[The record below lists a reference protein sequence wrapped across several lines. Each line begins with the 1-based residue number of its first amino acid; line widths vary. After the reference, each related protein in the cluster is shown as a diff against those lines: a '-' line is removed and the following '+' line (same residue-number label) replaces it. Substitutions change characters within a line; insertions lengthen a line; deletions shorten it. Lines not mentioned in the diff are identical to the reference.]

1 MLAPGFYSLLITCYS
16 SLFPMLQITHS
27 DIHLI
32 DLQTRLPFKY
42 GIATMTSAPHA
53 FVRVKIVIDGE
64 PAVGIA
70 ADYLPP
76 KWFKKDPDQP
86 LEDEI
91 DEMLRVIEHA
101 VEHSA
106 GLSGATAYDIW
117 RQLDEQQ
124 THWGIRE
131 QLPPLLS
138 NFGTTLVERAVIEAV
153 CKSAKKTFAEALR
166 SDLLGV
172 RLGEIDDR
180 LKGCSP
186 AELLPAQPFQ
196 HVIARHT
203 VGMADP
209 LTDDDISAEER
220 LDDGLP
226 QSLVACIKQY
236 GLKHF
241 KIKVNGNLESDVER
255 LEQISAVIG
264 RHASPEFV
272 FTMDGNE
279 QFRSL
284 GSFQEFWRS
293 ITDVDRL
300 QSFFEH
306 LMFVEQPFHRDV
318 ALDADVLGELK
329 SWTGRPQ
336 LIIDESDS
344 EHDSLRRA
352 LELGYHGTSHK
363 NCKGVFPGIA
373 NACLLEKLRRDNPN
387 EVFMMSGEDL
397 ANIGPVALLQDLAVA
412 SSLGVQSIERNGH
425 HYFAGLSAFP
435 ETVGQQVLEFHGDLF
450 RKTEQGWPS
459 LDIQNGELNLSS
471 VITAPL
477 GVGFELDV
485 EQFTPSLEWRRDR
498 NL

>member
-1 MLAPGFYSLLITCYS
+1 
-16 SLFPMLQITHS
+16 MLQIIHA

-42 GIATMTSAPHA
+42 GIATMTSAPHV
-53 FVRVKIVIDGE
+53 FVRVQIEIDGE

-70 ADYLPP
+70 ADHLPP

-101 VEHSA
+101 VELSG
-106 GLSGATAYDIW
+106 GLSGASAFDIW

-124 THWGIRE
+124 IQWGIRE
-131 QLPPLLS
+131 KLPPLLS

-153 CKSAKKTFAEALR
+153 CKSAKKSFAKALR
-166 SDLLGV
+166 SDLLGI
-172 RLGEIDDR
+172 RLGEIDER
-180 LKGCSP
+180 LKGLTP
-186 AELLPAQPFQ
+186 VELLPAQPFRR
-196 HVIARHT
+196 VIARHT

-226 QSLVACIKQY
+226 QSLAACIKRY

-241 KIKVNGNLESDVER
+241 KIKVSGNLKSDIER

-306 LMFVEQPFHRDV
+306 LMFVEQPFHRDM
-318 ALDADVLGELK
+318 ALDAEVLAELK
-329 SWTGRPQ
+329 TWTDRPK

-363 NCKGVFPGIA
+363 NCKGVFHGIA
-373 NACLLEKLRRDNPN
+373 NACLLEKMRRDTPGD
-387 EVFMMSGEDL
+387 VFIMSGEDL
-397 ANIGPVALLQDLAVA
+397 ANIGPVALLQDLAVS
-412 SSLGVQSIERNGH
+412 SSLGVESIERNGH

-435 ETVGQQVLEFHGDLF
+435 QTVGQQVLEHHGDLY
-450 RKTEQGWPS
+450 RKTEKGWPS
-459 LDIQNGELNLSS
+459 LDIQNGELNLGS
-471 VITAPL
+471 VVDAPL

-485 EQFTPSLEWRRDR
+485 EQFTPSREWRRNR